1 MYAIKMKFLVLFVVM
16 LAWSGLSFSAARVV
30 HAAELLQPMSEDV
43 ADRPIAPDFSLLNLD
58 DEPVALSDFKGKVVI
73 VNFWATWCPP
83 CRYEMPSMQRAW
95 EKLQEKDVMMLAV
108 HVGGKSD
115 KIWAFVGD
123 YEITFPVL
131 IDPKSKTADAWPLK
145 GLPTTFVIDPKGRIA
160 YRAIGGREWDDEEL
174 LKTVYALQK

>member
-1 MYAIKMKFLVLFVVM
+1 MHVLKINMLVLFVVT
-16 LAWSGLSFSAARVV
+16 LAWPGLSLN
-30 HAAELLQPMSEDV
+30 AAELLQPMAGQAVE
-43 ADRPIAPDFSLLNLD
+43 RPIAPDFSLLNLD
-58 DEPVALSDFKGKVVI
+58 DEPIALSDFKGKVVI

-123 YEITFPVL
+123 YQITFPVL
-131 IDPKSKTADAWPLK
+131 IDPKSKVADAWPLK

>member
-1 MYAIKMKFLVLFVVM
+1 MRSIKMNLRVVFVVM
-16 LAWSGLSFSAARVV
+16 LAWPGLSLN
-30 HAAELLQPMSEDV
+30 AAELLQPM
-43 ADRPIAPDFSLLNLD
+43 ADRPVAPDIRLLNLD
-58 DEPVALSDFKGKVVI
+58 DELVALSDFKGKVVI

-95 EKLQEKDVMMLAV
+95 EKLQDKDVMMLAV

-123 YEITFPVL
+123 YEITFPIL
-131 IDPKSKTADAWPLK
+131 IDPKSKVADAWPLK
-145 GLPTTFVIDPKGRIA
+145 GLPTTFVIDPKGQIA

-174 LKTVYALQK
+174 LKTVFALQK

>member
-1 MYAIKMKFLVLFVVM
+1 MRSIKIKMLVLLSMLTVM
-16 LAWSGLSFSAARVV
+16 LAWPGLSLN
-30 HAAELLQPMSEDV
+30 AAELLQPMSDQVEG
-43 ADRPIAPDFSLLNLD
+43 RPIAPDFSLLNLD
-58 DEPVALSDFKGKVVI
+58 DEPIALSDFKGKVVV

-95 EKLQEKDVMMLAV
+95 QKLQDKDVMMLAV

-115 KIWAFVGD
+115 KIWAFVGE
-123 YEITFPVL
+123 YGITFPVL
-131 IDPKSKTADAWPLK
+131 IDGKSKVADAWPLK

-174 LKTVYALQK
+174 LKTIYALQK